1 MAQLVAKMGV
11 FDKSLTDSPHST
23 NVMKYHGQLVTFFLS
38 AHQHVRISHDEI
50 KPELRVRWNVKVI
63 TCSLIID
70 RENRAQT

>member
-50 KPELRVRWNVKVI
+50 KPELRVR
-63 TCSLIID
+63 
-70 RENRAQT
+70 